1 MYLVHI
7 WKVNS
12 MEKGESI
19 SAYQIQKEFADILV
33 SIFDEESLPL
43 ISDLSYID
51 YDLYSE
57 KQLHQLINE
66 FKKLFE
72 IYTDFKDEISKIIS
86 FLKKAIE
93 CKEKILFDPFRE
105 SILGLNI

>member
-43 ISDLSYID
+43 FQIF
-51 YDLYSE
+51 
-57 KQLHQLINE
+57 HM
-66 FKKLFE
+66 
-72 IYTDFKDEISKIIS
+72 
-86 FLKKAIE
+86 
-93 CKEKILFDPFRE
+93 
-105 SILGLNI
+105 

>member
-43 ISDLSYID
+43 
-51 YDLYSE
+51 
-57 KQLHQLINE
+57 
-66 FKKLFE
+66 FR
-72 IYTDFKDEISKIIS
+72 S
-86 FLKKAIE
+86 FICRLR
-93 CKEKILFDPFRE
+93 FV
-105 SILGLNI
+105 